1 MRMLRHAAGHSAPAR
16 APRPPVVVSFDAQG
30 ELLDVV
36 GDIDR
41 FIAGED
47 GREDVF
53 RRLQDLRGGAP
64 GVPARVPALE
74 LSSGRYAD
82 VDVVEEEDGCHFV
95 LRDATE
101 LMRAQQR
108 RQQSAHELELREAA
122 QRKAML
128 RGGEPVSRNRGL
140 QPYRRGAELFAALA
154 EEMRAPLGL
163 LGGHAQL
170 LEKRLG
176 NDPAALR
183 SLAAIRHAA
192 VRLEAMAN
200 NALFGLGGEPGAPGV
215 LELAQLAALLEQNFA
230 LPARAQGVMFEIR
243 LPKREAVVEVDDLA
257 LRQLLINLLIHAL
270 DGLESGALTLT
281 LGVASAA
288 LEIELG
294 RSTDDESGGG
304 FDAARFGA
312 LVTSSDLLQQTDAAG
327 SYALA
332 TSQLLLR
339 RLRAKV
345 ELVPRNNGGHELW
358 LRVPV
363 VRAAPEPGQLHAREI
378 APAPSAP
385 GERIAVV
392 AVEPAAI
399 ADLLVELLAGL
410 GVPALAVTEATR
422 VEALLRDGA
431 VALLV
436 LSGRFDGQS
445 GHAFAEQSGI
455 AADVALLLLDQSAP
469 ADQGWR
475 HDGRSIRASVQAD
488 RDTLHAALAAALGG

>member
-1 MRMLRHAAGHSAPAR
+1 MRTLRHAAGHSAPAH
-16 APRPPVVVSFDAQG
+16 APRPPVVVSFDTHG

-47 GREDVF
+47 GREEVF

-74 LSSGRYAD
+74 LSDGRYAD
-82 VDVVEEEDGCHFV
+82 VDVVEEVDGCHFV

-101 LMRAQQR
+101 LMRMQQR
-108 RQQSAHELELREAA
+108 RQQGAHELELREAA

-128 RGGEPVSRNRGL
+128 RGGGPVSRNRGL

-176 NDPAALR
+176 DDPAALR

-200 NALFGLGGEPGAPGV
+200 NALFGLGGEPGQSGV

-230 LPARAQGVMFEIR
+230 LPARAQGIAFEIR
-243 LPKREAVVEVDDLA
+243 LPKREAAVEVDDLA

-281 LGVASAA
+281 LGVASNA

-294 RSTDDESGGG
+294 CEPNG
-304 FDAARFGA
+304 FDATRFGA

-332 TSQLLLR
+332 ASQLLLR

-358 LRVPV
+358 LRMPI

-378 APAPSAP
+378 APTPSAP

-392 AVEPAAI
+392 AVEPAGT
-399 ADLLVELLAGL
+399 ADLLVELLAEL
-410 GVPALAVTEATR
+410 GVPALAVAEATR

-431 VALLV
+431 VALLA

-445 GHAFAEQSGI
+445 GRTFAEQAGV
-455 AADVALLLLDQSAP
+455 AADVALLLLDERAP
-469 ADQGWR
+469 ADEGWR
-475 HDGRSIRASVQAD
+475 HDGRSVAASAHAD
-488 RDTLHAALAAALGG
+488 RDTLHAALAAALGR